1 MVEAK
6 EVSHLASSR
15 LRRQAGNGSSA
26 SVVAVFAMVVIV
38 LILLLAWYGFF
49 GGGHW
54 FGNGAG
60 NGVNVTVHT
69 SP

>member
-1 MVEAK
+1 
-6 EVSHLASSR
+6 

-38 LILLLAWYGFF
+38 LILLLAWYGFL

-54 FGNGAG
+54 FANNSGSGAG
-60 NGVNVTVHT
+60 ITIQT

>member
-1 MVEAK
+1 MEMRP
-6 EVSHLASSR
+6 SR
-15 LRRQAGNGSSA
+15 LRHQAGNGSSA
-26 SVVAVFAMVVIV
+26 SVVAVFAMVMIV

-54 FGNGAG
+54 FANNAGSGAG
-60 NGVNVTVHT
+60 ITIQA

>member
-6 EVSHLASSR
+6 EVSDLASSR

-26 SVVAVFAMVVIV
+26 SVVAVFAMVAIV
-38 LILLLAWYGFF
+38 LILLLVWYGVF

-54 FGNGAG
+54 FGNSGG
-60 NGVNVTVHT
+60 SGVNATVQT

>member
-1 MVEAK
+1 M
-6 EVSHLASSR
+6 SDLRSSR
-15 LRRQAGNGSSA
+15 LRRQAGDSSSA

-38 LILLLAWYGFF
+38 LILLFAWYGFM

-54 FGNGAG
+54 FGNSGSG
-60 NGVNVTVHT
+60 GGINVTVHS

>member
-1 MVEAK
+1 
-6 EVSHLASSR
+6 VSHLRSSR
-15 LRRQAGNGSSA
+15 LRRQAGDGSSA

-38 LILLLAWYGFF
+38 LILLFAWYGFM

-54 FGNGAG
+54 FGNSGSG
-60 NGVNVTVHT
+60 GGINVTVHS